1 MPMSQ
6 ESGAAPTPACA
17 GRAGLGGTLELRVRR
32 EQYIAD
38 VSFPD
43 PCVILVTRGHK
54 TLSAGDQQLGA
65 GPGELLFIN
74 AGVTA
79 AMRNRPDADG
89 VYAATCVAMA
99 PDLVRAHAAARNAVP
114 GSPWRA
120 LSHAPA
126 QSTLADVVRH
136 AAAGMLG
143 GPTVSDRLI
152 RHRLE
157 ELLIAL
163 DDLGCWCRISTAATA
178 AERVRGLL
186 AGEPAANWTAAAVA
200 QRLHMSEASLRR
212 ALRGEATGFR
222 AVLDDVRMSTGLALI
237 QGSAMSLQQIAGEC
251 GYASPSR
258 FAARFRQRFGVT
270 PSSLRR

>member
-1 MPMSQ
+1 MSQ
-6 ESGAAPTPACA
+6 DSEAAPPPACA

-38 VSFPD
+38 VPFPD

-54 TLSAGDQQLGA
+54 TLTVGDQQRGA

-79 AMRNRPDADG
+79 EMRNTPDADG
-89 VYAATCVAMA
+89 IYAATCVAVA
-99 PDLVRAHAAARNAVP
+99 PDLVRAHAAARKTLP
-114 GSPWRA
+114 GSPWQA
-120 LSHAPA
+120 LVHAAA

-163 DDLGCWCRISTAATA
+163 DDLGCWCRISTVATV
-178 AERVRGLL
+178 AERVRALL
-186 AGEPAANWTAAAVA
+186 AGDPAANWTAAAVA

-212 ALRGEATGFR
+212 ALRSEASGFR

-237 QGSAMSLQQIAGEC
+237 QGSAMSLQQIASEC
-251 GYASPSR
+251 GYVSPSR